1 MDTKQAQSKQPAQR
15 KASSTSPPAGRTDK
29 ATKPP
34 GTGVANR
41 EAIEKGWAALDLA
54 AGAH

>member
-1 MDTKQAQSKQPAQR
+1 MDTKQAQSKQPAPR
-15 KASSTSPPAGRTDK
+15 KPGSTSPPDGRTDK

>member
-1 MDTKQAQSKQPAQR
+1 MDTKQAQSKQPVPSKR
-15 KASSTSPPAGRTDK
+15 SSTSPPAGRTDK

-34 GTGVANR
+34 GTGIPNR